1 MFDTYITVIGTV
13 LNNPEKKVTKNNNL
27 LANFRVA
34 SHARRFDKQAGEWVD
49 GESLRIRV
57 TCWRRLAEHV
67 CSSLYAGDPVV
78 VHGRIATRDWK
89 NEEGEARI
97 AYTLEAVAV
106 GHDLSRGTATFTRSR
121 PEPNGLVVEEPDDAA
136 SEEFGALDGR
146 PDDEALAIL
155 AEAGLHVPE
164 PGDDEDS
171 VEEEASANPDRAR
184 RRSRQ
189 PVAA

>member
-67 CSSLYAGDPVV
+67 CSSIYSGDAVV

-121 PEPNGLVVEEPDDAA
+121 PEPSGLVVEEPDDA
-136 SEEFGALDGR
+136 SEEFSALEGR
-146 PDDEALAIL
+146 TDDEALAIL

-164 PGDDEDS
+164 PGEEEDG
-171 VEEEASANPDRAR
+171 VEEEASANPDRR